1 MASLLRAGFLLEH
14 SQHGTWRVFNS
25 ELPDPDLTL
34 LSVQHKLQ
42 WSYQK
47 SMELLEV
54 FT

>member
-1 MASLLRAGFLLEH
+1 MASLLRARVLLEH

-25 ELPDPDLTL
+25 ELPDPDFTI
-34 LSVQHKLQ
+34 LSLQHELQ

-54 FT
+54 LT